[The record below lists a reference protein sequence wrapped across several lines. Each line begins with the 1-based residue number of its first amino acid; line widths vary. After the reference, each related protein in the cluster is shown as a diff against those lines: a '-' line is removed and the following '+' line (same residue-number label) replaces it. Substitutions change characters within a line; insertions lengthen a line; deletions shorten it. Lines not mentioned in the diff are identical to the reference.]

1 MMSICHRDLMVMRR
15 GMQRRNSRHN
25 RSNHHGRAP
34 LRLQISAI
42 LKTTSH
48 FSGATE
54 SMETSK
60 YFYVRVSPKWHK
72 LKTIHGMFFG
82 RSRAEVF
89 AKAAAAEKAKSGVA
103 S

>member
-1 MMSICHRDLMVMRR
+1 
-15 GMQRRNSRHN
+15 
-25 RSNHHGRAP
+25 
-34 LRLQISAI
+34 
-42 LKTTSH
+42 
-48 FSGATE
+48 
-54 SMETSK
+54 METSK